1 MTGKLTVTREEGSG
15 TRGSFEELVMN
26 KEEIDDGIMVQDSNG
41 SVKEVVATDPYAIGW
56 QMLGSVDDKVKAAII
71 DGGPSIDAIKLGQ
84 YKIVRPFLYVTHGE
98 LDDSGKEFIDFVLS
112 VAGQNV
118 LKKEG
123 LIGAYD

>member
-1 MTGKLTVTREEGSG
+1 MTG
-15 TRGSFEELVMN
+15 N
-26 KEEIDDGIMVQDSNG
+26 PD
-41 SVKEVVATDPYAIGW
+41 
-56 QMLGSVDDKVKAAII
+56 
-71 DGGPSIDAIKLGQ
+71 IDAIKLGQ